1 MWFTV
6 TSSMHRAIIGL
17 DPALALIDGQCA
29 GRGERATK
37 LDEFTQQSLVID
49 IPDATLIGTAQV
61 APTPNDAFIPAGAY
75 ITKAT
80 LVVTTAWT
88 SGGSG
93 TLSIGLFTLANAA
106 IDADGIDATIAK
118 TALAVN
124 TAVDCDGALVST
136 QATVGAAD
144 AYVGLLYGTAAFTAG
159 AGKLVIEYIEV

>member
-1 MWFTV
+1 MSYTN
-6 TSSMHRAIIGL
+6 ADGL
-17 DPALALIDGQCA
+17 FVLTDGDQGAVKNNGGALS
-29 GRGERATK
+29 ATK
-37 LDEFTQQSLVID
+37 VLVVE
-49 IPDATLIGTAQV
+49 IPDATLIGAAQV
-61 APTPNDAFIPAGAY
+61 APTPNDAFIPAGSY
-75 ITKAT
+75 ITSAT

-88 SGGSG
+88 SAGAA
-93 TLSIGLFTLANAA
+93 TLSIGLFTVANVA

-144 AYVGLLYGTAAFTAG
+144 AYVGSLYGTAAFTAG